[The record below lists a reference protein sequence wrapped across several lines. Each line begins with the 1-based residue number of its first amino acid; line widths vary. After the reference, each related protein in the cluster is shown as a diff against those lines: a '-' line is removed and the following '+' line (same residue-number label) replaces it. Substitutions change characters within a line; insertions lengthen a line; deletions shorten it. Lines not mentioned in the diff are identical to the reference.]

1 MLFYLDPP
9 YHGNETDYGKG
20 MFGRG
25 DFTAI
30 ADRLHRLKGRFVM
43 SINDVPEI
51 RKTLVGFDLQTATL
65 NYTVNG
71 GKGVPAK
78 ELIVSGPQR
87 RFTGSSKRL

>member
-1 MLFYLDPP
+1 
-9 YHGNETDYGKG
+9 
-20 MFGRG
+20 MFGRE

-30 ADRLHRLKGRFVM
+30 ADRLRHLKGNFVM

-51 RKTLVGFDLQTATL
+51 RETLAGFNLQEAAL

-87 RFTGSSKRL
+87 RFKGSSKPL